1 MDEGNK
7 CKVQQNA
14 INPNGQRSTMAG
26 TTGTFSPPH
35 SELNATKNIQIDP
48 TSNLGAKRFDKD

>member
-1 MDEGNK
+1 MDDSK

-26 TTGTFSPPH
+26 TTGVFNPPN
-35 SELNATKNIQIDP
+35 SEMHTTKNIQIDP
-48 TSNLGAKRFDKD
+48 TSNLGAKRLDKD